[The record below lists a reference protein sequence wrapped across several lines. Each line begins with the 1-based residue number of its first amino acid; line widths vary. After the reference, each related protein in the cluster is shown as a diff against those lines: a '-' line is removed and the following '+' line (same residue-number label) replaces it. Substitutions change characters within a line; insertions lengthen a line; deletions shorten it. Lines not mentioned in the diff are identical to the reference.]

1 MQLLTQI
8 NMTNGGN
15 KRNLTKV
22 IEDNIIKSVR
32 NKLSVN
38 LQNTKSNDN
47 INKLQQLEQTTA
59 EGSDFRD
66 SETRKFKC
74 ANEYSFALNPL
85 EDLFNDSP
93 LNSKIGKFRGRNITL
108 IYELNLEQ
116 IYNGDLVNIEFNCE
130 IECAQCHHEENNIKV
145 CKLCGNA
152 KRMKGTRR
160 IQLSIPAGVKS
171 GDIVKFKAMGEAGV
185 RGGTT
190 GDLYVKF
197 TLKTHEFYTIRHN
210 SVWCRIP
217 VFTETLTL
225 GGKIDITV
233 PSNEKATLQLIP
245 TNNHHHEI
253 LLNSFGLYEST
264 GCIKGLTI
272 KFEPFSINGKYTP
285 STDLFKYIDKFN
297 KSLLDKSHRYDHGN

>member
-1 MQLLTQI
+1 
-8 NMTNGGN
+8 MTNAEN

-32 NKLSVN
+32 NKLSIN
-38 LQNTKSNDN
+38 LQNFKPNDN
-47 INKLQQLEQTTA
+47 INKLQQLGQMTSEC
-59 EGSDFRD
+59 SDFRD

-74 ANEYSFALNPL
+74 VNEYSFALNPL
-85 EDLFNDSP
+85 EDLFNGSP

-108 IYELNLEQ
+108 IYEVNLEQ
-116 IYNGDLVNIEFNCE
+116 ICNGDLVNIEFNCE

-197 TLKTHEFYTIRHN
+197 TSRTHEFYNIRHN

-217 VFTETLTL
+217 IFTETLTL
-225 GGKIDITV
+225 GGKINITL
-233 PSNEKATLQLIP
+233 PSNVKTTLWLTP
-245 TNNHHHEI
+245 TNNHHQEI

-272 KFEPFSINGKYTP
+272 KFEPFPVNEKYIP
-285 STDLFKYIDKFN
+285 SAGLFKYIDKFN
-297 KSLLDKSHRYDHGN
+297 KSLLDKFHRYDHGN